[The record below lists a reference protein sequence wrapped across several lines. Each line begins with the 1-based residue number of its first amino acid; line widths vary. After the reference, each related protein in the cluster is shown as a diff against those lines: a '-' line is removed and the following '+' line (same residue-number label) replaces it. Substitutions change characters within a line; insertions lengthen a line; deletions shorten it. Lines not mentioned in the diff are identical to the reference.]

1 MAFRLKSQSPLQQR
15 FPVREK
21 LYPGEDTYFKDH
33 PEVGGM
39 AAEDN
44 SVILNPYSKLNDAQ
58 RGSIVKNETARLW
71 MRNSP
76 QSERPSMRLRG
87 SQRKAFDTIA
97 NGKPYS
103 QDTQD
108 IRETIIARV
117 VSGDTSAG
125 KTTRKQR
132 KYAQELSKKIE
143 QSESPVKMKKATP
156 KKTNVVKKNK

>member
-1 MAFRLKSQSPLQQR
+1 MAFKLKSQSPLQQR

-58 RGSIVKNETARLW
+58 RGSIIKNETARLW

-76 QSERPSMRLRG
+76 QKERPSMRLRG
-87 SQRKAFDTIA
+87 SQKKAFDTIA

-103 QDTQD
+103 KDQQD

-132 KYAQELSKKIE
+132 KYAKALSKKIE
-143 QSESPVKMKKATP
+143 QSESPVKTEKAVSKK
-156 KKTNVVKKNK
+156 KQYGSK